1 MGFRK
6 SWWKCTKDKRRGV
19 FLLSIQMPVE
29 VKWNKYIGKTV
40 NPLCF
45 PLKQSYWTPQA
56 GSADFVSH
64 STFLPTSQ
72 KITRVNDDPRNR
84 IFRQPLQLLLLYS
97 WCGSTSWRFTGQI
110 GCSLHRIYNK
120 LVGVGQYKD
129 DGWRHCGLILKV
141 EGSEAEVL
149 FVDSDNKQLTSTRPV
164 EHTESN
170 CRPWLIIVVW
180 TAFQNPPFL
189 DIRR

>member
-1 MGFRK
+1 
-6 SWWKCTKDKRRGV
+6 
-19 FLLSIQMPVE
+19 MPVE

-110 GCSLHRIYNK
+110 GCSLHRWLVSEGSESFHSSNLYSFIYLKRIYNK

>member
-29 VKWNKYIGKTV
+29 VTWNKYIGKTV

-84 IFRQPLQLLLLYS
+84 IFRQPLQLLLLYG
-97 WCGSTSWRFTGQI
+97 WCGSTSWRLTGQI
-110 GCSLHRIYNK
+110 GCSLHRWLVSEGSESFHSSNLYSFIYLKRIYNK
-120 LVGVGQYKD
+120 RVGVG
-129 DGWRHCGLILKV
+129 
-141 EGSEAEVL
+141 
-149 FVDSDNKQLTSTRPV
+149 
-164 EHTESN
+164 
-170 CRPWLIIVVW
+170 
-180 TAFQNPPFL
+180 
-189 DIRR
+189 